1 MATSADLES
10 WKALG
15 GTVKEDKK
23 RKRYIAPSGVEY
35 TSWAAANAY
44 LQSSGK
50 DQAES
55 LKGKENAQSTAD
67 ENTGAA
73 PKLPSKA
80 DGEKPR
86 GKKARQSKQTAQAEA
101 CDEGE
106 KAAPGP
112 RIGSGRQAAQGTKD
126 YRDSGRVREQND
138 DKIVI
143 KEEVVAADEAD
154 ALERLSAANAS
165 GPFRLVDFMVVDDK
179 SEVQPLEFQ
188 GISEAPFFLSGT
200 LLGKD
205 GKQAGQQGVKLA
217 KFGPLQSWSVKH
229 TGDAYQICVKTSLAE
244 YVAARPASTF
254 KKMFSHLMEQT
265 DISFEVQ
272 RALVP
277 SLGGNS
283 ATTLD
288 EVVARLARAKVG
300 KAYSGPREALRLM
313 GKFVLNQ
320 LLSSK
325 DASHLATSPFVTALR
340 QEMAEVVSRGPRG
353 NGITIREAS
362 DEPMPDATGDAE
374 VDAKLAADIDYAR
387 QLQAK
392 LDAEEARGGNRRQ
405 AGRGGGVYIKINES
419 EIADDYPEP
428 AQYEKEEEE
437 TDELLLLDE
446 ETLDADPEDLPRR
459 LLTNFAIYNAE
470 GLYASLELLP
480 MWSGIEPDVQLFA
493 SGRVL
498 DDQGDWA
505 GGQTLGE
512 DSGTS
517 AADGGS
523 SGENEGEGMWLAL
536 SQVQEWVVE
545 FGCDMLLISIRTDVA
560 WYRLSSPTAA
570 YAPWFNVV
578 LKCARLA
585 IGLLKTLSEEA
596 RASRLSF
603 NDIVKRLA
611 ATDDASPTF
620 ISKKVEAVERFVVVH
635 GQIIL
640 NQFKSFP
647 KKSVAN
653 SAFATGL
660 KARMELRRHC
670 KLYMASRAKAR
681 VRGLRAN
688 PMRDRAHIRMKP
700 MTATAT
706 TMVKAIWR
714 AYFMRTGQF
723 LAGDQQEA
731 AAAEAV
737 EGTVVDDDVNA
748 EDDEAPEE
756 DALAATAAAAQP
768 PPKVLLSPRKVPASA
783 VAWAGAATQ
792 TTGGHAFYR
801 GVKLGDLEVAVGDI
815 VALSA
820 DDDEEEGS
828 LQFAL
833 LQALWQ
839 TSSKAK
845 MVQVRLLVRGADT
858 VLGDAASDEE
868 LFATETLLTR
878 KVTGIREKVAGS
890 RLVRDFHSFGQV
902 PQYRKVG
909 EADAAKSGDAED
921 SERPVE
927 YFYCS
932 LYLPNQGMFCQ
943 LPKDLQL
950 GQRLE
955 EPDEDEEEAEATL
968 ATDGKVAKGGVT
980 YGPGD
985 CIFVHPQT
993 FDALEDD
1000 AADAPEV
1007 PAYAAKG
1014 RFHKGGANVGLRAF
1028 GIARIVGLAQPA
1040 GKKAKSAEAKA
1051 VKVQRFWRPEDIS
1064 REAGYRAGFWDVYA
1078 SEETHE
1084 VEFDDII
1091 GPCSVLR
1098 AGSTG
1103 GSNAFVCVGTFSR
1116 ADKKV
1121 SDPPAEYAPLGS
1133 APAAESSSKGKA
1145 AAQADDSG
1153 KGKTGSL
1160 NVAAPPSDAAA
1171 KDDGLTLATMDIF
1184 AGCGGLSEGLHR
1196 AGAARTKWAIEYEQP
1211 AAEAFKVN
1219 NPDAVT
1225 WCCNC
1230 NVLLTAAMTKAGAAD
1245 FCDASEEAKEQ
1256 AAKLEPEIIGSLPA
1270 PGEVDFLCGGPPCQG
1285 YSGMNRFNKGTWSL
1299 VQNSMVMAYLSY
1311 ADFYRP
1317 RYFLLE
1323 NVRNFV
1329 SHNKSHAFRLTLRS
1343 LLDMGYQVR
1352 FGVLNAG
1359 NFGVSQSRKRTFIWG
1374 VAPDNELPQWPAP
1387 LHVFHSPQLTIKLP
1401 GGVEYTAVPK
1411 GLGAPLRTV
1420 TVKDAIGD
1428 LPPLTNGADVED
1440 MQYAGAPVSAFQK
1453 AIRGDC
1459 TVLHDHICKE
1469 MNELNLER
1477 CRCIPKNTP
1486 GADWRVLQEI
1496 VAANPDR
1503 TNYKGQPLVPWC
1515 LPNTA
1520 DRHNG
1525 WRGLFGRLDYN
1536 GHFPTSVTDPQPMG
1550 KVGQVFHPDQDRIVS
1565 VRECARAQGFPDSFR
1580 FYGNVHNKH
1589 RQIGNAVPVPLAYA
1603 LGRQLRSALEESA
1616 RKQTQALMDAQL
1628 G

>member
-1 MATSADLES
+1 MASSADLES

-15 GTVKEDKK
+15 GTIKEDKK
-23 RKRYIAPSGVEY
+23 RKRFIAPSGEEY
-35 TSWAAANAY
+35 TSWADAHAY
-44 LQSSGK
+44 LQTSGK
-50 DQAES
+50 DQS
-55 LKGKENAQSTAD
+55 DVQSGKENAQGSGDQKLGTAPLG
-67 ENTGAA
+67 T
-73 PKLPSKA
+73 KKA
-80 DGEKPR
+80 NGEKQR
-86 GKKARQSKQTAQAEA
+86 GKRARQTKEPAQGQQLKEE
-101 CDEGE
+101 DES
-106 KAAPGP
+106 AP
-112 RIGSGRQAAQGTKD
+112 RQSIGSGRQVAQGAKV
-126 YRDSGRVREQND
+126 YRESGRLQEQND
-138 DKIVI
+138 DKIVM
-143 KEEVVAADEAD
+143 KEDVVAANEAD
-154 ALERLSAANAS
+154 ALERLKAADAS
-165 GPFRLVDFMVVDDK
+165 GPYRLVDFVVVDNKD
-179 SEVQPLEFQ
+179 EQQPLELH
-188 GISEAPFFLSGT
+188 GISNESLLLSGT
-200 LLGKD
+200 LLPKT
-205 GKQAGQQGVKLA
+205 GKQAGQQGVKLS
-217 KFGPLQSWSVKH
+217 KFGPIQSWSVKQ
-229 TGDAYQICVKTSLAE
+229 TGDSYQICVKTNLAE
-244 YVAARPASTF
+244 YVAAKPAASF
-254 KKMFSHLMEQT
+254 KKMFGHLMEQT

-277 SLGGNS
+277 SLGGDP

-300 KAYSGPREALRLM
+300 KAYAGPREALRLT

-320 LLSSK
+320 LLCGADS
-325 DASHLATSPFVTALR
+325 ATQLATSPFVTALR
-340 QEMAEVVSRGPRG
+340 QEMADVSSRAERG
-353 NGITIREAS
+353 NGITIREAG
-362 DEPMPDATGDAE
+362 DEAMPDAADAE

-405 AGRGGGVYIKINES
+405 AGKGGVYIKINES

-446 ETLDADPEDLPRR
+446 EMLDADPEDLPRR
-459 LLTNFAIYNAE
+459 LLTNFAVYNAE

-480 MWSGIEPDVQLFA
+480 MWSGLEPDVQLFA

-498 DDQGDWA
+498 DDDGEWA

-512 DSGTS
+512 GSGS
-517 AADGGS
+517 AEGTG
-523 SGENEGEGMWLAL
+523 SGEESKEGMWLAL
-536 SQVQEWVVE
+536 SQIQEWVVE
-545 FGCDMLLISIRTDVA
+545 FSCDMLLISIRTDIA
-560 WYRLSSPTAA
+560 WYRLSSPTTA

-585 IGLLKTLSEEA
+585 VGLLKTLSEEA

-603 NDIVKRLA
+603 TDIVKRLA
-611 ATDDASPTF
+611 ATDEASPTF
-620 ISKKVEAVERFVVVH
+620 ISKKADAVERFVVVH

-640 NQFKSFP
+640 NQFKNFP

-670 KLYMASRAKAR
+670 KLYLAARPKAR

-688 PMRDRAHIRMKP
+688 PMRDRAHVRMKP

-714 AYFMRTGQF
+714 SYFNRTGQV
-723 LAGDQQEA
+723 LAGDQKEAAGAEA
-731 AAAEAV
+731 AA
-737 EGTVVDDDVNA
+737 EGTVVEDDINA

-756 DALAATAAAAQP
+756 DALAAPAAAAQP
-768 PPKVLLSPRKVPASA
+768 PPALVSPRKPVPASA
-783 VAWAGAATQ
+783 VAWAGAVIETS
-792 TTGGHAFYR
+792 GGCAFYR
-801 GVKLGDLEVAVGDI
+801 GVKLGGLQVAVGDI
-815 VALSA
+815 VALAS
-820 DDDEEEGS
+820 DDEDDS
-828 LQFAL
+828 DLQLAL

-839 TSSKAK
+839 TASKAK
-845 MVQVRLLVRGADT
+845 MMQVRLLVRGADT

-868 LFATETLLTR
+868 LFATETLQTR
-878 KVTGIREKVAGS
+878 KVTGICDKVPGS
-890 RLVRDFHSFGQV
+890 RLVRDFHSFGRG
-902 PQYRKVG
+902 PQYKKVG
-909 EADAAKSGDAED
+909 EADAAKSAEQEDAIK
-921 SERPVE
+921 PVE
-927 YFYCS
+927 YFYRS
-932 LYLPNQGMFCQ
+932 LYLPHQGMFCQ

-955 EPDEDEEEAEATL
+955 EPDVDEDSAVATV
-968 ATDGKVAKGGVT
+968 TDDGKVAVGGTT

-985 CIFVHPQT
+985 CIFVHPHT
-993 FDALEDD
+993 FNALEDESED
-1000 AADAPEV
+1000 TPEV

-1014 RFHKGGANVGLRAF
+1014 RFHKGGANAGLRAF
-1028 GIARIVGLAQPA
+1028 GIACIVGLARPA
-1040 GKKAKSAEAKA
+1040 GKKAKNAEAKA
-1051 VKVQRFWRPEDIS
+1051 LKVQRFWRPEDIS
-1064 REAGYRAGFWDVYA
+1064 RDAGYRAGFWDVYA
-1078 SEETHE
+1078 GSETEE
-1084 VEFDDII
+1084 VDFDDII

-1103 GSNAFVCVGTFSR
+1103 GSNAFVCVGTFNR
-1116 ADKKV
+1116 ADKKI
-1121 SDPPAEYAPLGS
+1121 SDPPAEYA
-1133 APAAESSSKGKA
+1133 AADAQAEPGGKNKGKA
-1145 AAQADDSG
+1145 AAHDSG
-1153 KGKTGSL
+1153 KGKIGG
-1160 NVAAPPSDAAA
+1160 VAAAAPASDAPAA
-1171 KDDGLTLATMDIF
+1171 ADDGLALATMDIF

-1196 AGAARTKWAIEYEQP
+1196 AGAARTKWAIEYEAP
-1211 AAEAFKVN
+1211 AAEAFKIN

-1230 NVLLTAAMTKAGAAD
+1230 NVLLAAAMTKAGAAD
-1245 FCDASEEAKEQ
+1245 FCDASDEAKEQ
-1256 AAKLEPEIIGSLPA
+1256 AGNLDAETLASLPA

-1411 GLGAPLRTV
+1411 QSGAPLRTV

-1440 MQYAGAPVSAFQK
+1440 MDYTGPPVSAFQK

-1503 TNYKGQPLVPWC
+1503 ATFKGQPLVPWC

-1589 RQIGNAVPVPLAYA
+1589 RQIGNAVPVPLAFA

-1616 RKQTQALMDAQL
+1616 RKQAQALLAAQL